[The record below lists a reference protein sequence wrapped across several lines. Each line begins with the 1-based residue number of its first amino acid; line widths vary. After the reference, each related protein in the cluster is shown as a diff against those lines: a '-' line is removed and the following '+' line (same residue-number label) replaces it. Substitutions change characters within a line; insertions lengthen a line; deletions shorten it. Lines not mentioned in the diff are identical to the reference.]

1 MQKARARPGSNDYLD
16 SCLRCLNGSDTEQ
29 YDKPRVTN
37 KITMQ
42 KQRGNDGVVVSTAT
56 GLHES
61 RVVEDTR
68 EFFDLM
74 STNESVDTDGM

>member
-1 MQKARARPGSNDYLD
+1 
-16 SCLRCLNGSDTEQ
+16 
-29 YDKPRVTN
+29 
-37 KITMQ
+37 MQ
-42 KQRGNDGVVVSTAT
+42 KQRGDDGVVVSTAT